1 MHRTLV
7 LVVGVA
13 VSLAAGR
20 AASQDAVPGFPFKEG
35 DKVTFNQVD
44 QLKPFLPPEFWEHRE
59 YFFYERMEIEIG
71 PTQRSYEGQP
81 VYEKASQE
89 HAGKSKIGKDHSLE
103 GYVAGRPFENADIRC
118 KGDPLAGAKVVW
130 NFSKAWNG
138 QGASAVWSYT
148 YWDRGD
154 QLPLYYK
161 GDAKFVFLKHR
172 IEDEY
177 KESDGDVFKNEKRQ
191 RVEGIDVLEP
201 YDAKGIKLLTYRYES
216 SDASLDQSRADDT
229 WVYVPDLRRVRRLST
244 SQRSDSVQGTD
255 FTLDDLRS
263 FNGIPPQYEWTCLD
277 ERKIIAPMNTKQL
290 AYPYSDDYNFGP
302 YGFSFANDRWE
313 LRDAW
318 VINMDPRDDDHPY
331 SKKVLYIDKVT
342 YEPLYSF
349 AYDRR
354 GDLWKILWHNKRYS
368 EDWDGQKQK
377 DPSAPTGV
385 WYPAWP
391 GIEKPMDLR
400 LVSDIIV
407 NVQTGTG
414 NRIEFWGAHGAPFDR
429 RGEIRKY
436 IDIAKLNKGK

>member
-1 MHRTLV
+1 MHGILALLAGACAALATSQA
-7 LVVGVA
+7 VA
-13 VSLAAGR
+13 
-20 AASQDAVPGFPFKEG
+20 QDAGPGFPFKEG
-35 DKVTFNQVD
+35 DKVTFNQVEK
-44 QLKPFLPPEFWEHRE
+44 LKPFLPPEFWEHRE

-71 PTQRSYEGQP
+71 PAQRNYEGQP
-81 VYEKASQE
+81 VYEKATQE
-89 HAGKSKIGKDHSLE
+89 HVGKAKIGKDHSLE
-103 GYVAGRPFENADIRC
+103 GYVAGRPFQNAEIKC
-118 KGDPLAGAKVVW
+118 KSDPQAGAKIIW

-138 QGASAVWSYT
+138 QGAQAIWSYT

-172 IEDEY
+172 VEAEY
-177 KESDGDVFKNEKRQ
+177 AESEGDVFRNEKRQ

-201 YDAKGIKLLTYRYES
+201 YDAKGIKLLTYRYEA
-216 SDASLDQSRADDT
+216 SDYSLDKGRNDDT

-277 ERKIIAPMNTKQL
+277 ERKIVAPMNTKQL
-290 AYPYSDDYNFGP
+290 AYPYRDDYNFGP
-302 YGFSFANDRWE
+302 YGFSYANDRWE

-318 VINMDPRDDDHPY
+318 VVNMDPRDDDHPY
-331 SKKVLYIDKVT
+331 SKKVLYIDKQT

-368 EDWDGQKQK
+368 EDWDGQKNK
-377 DPSAPTGV
+377 DPQASDGV
-385 WYPAWP
+385 WYPAWE
-391 GIEKPMDLR
+391 GIDKPMDLR

-414 NRIEFWGAHGAPFDR
+414 NRIEFWSAHGAPFDR